1 MQVQL
6 VEKLGTG
13 FLKIINDIK
22 KISGLE
28 IFENQDLKKFSTMRL
43 ESKGNLV
50 VVKTIKALSDLL
62 KLLNKENQKFH
73 ILGWGANQLLAKE
86 FSVPV
91 IKLEFGFDK
100 SYLSQVRDEYI
111 LPASVSI
118 PVLSSHATKFG
129 LKGWEVFTGVPAS
142 LGGAI
147 FMNAG
152 TNLGEIG
159 DLVKLVKI
167 MTNSGDIKE
176 RVIQKGDFSYRKNN
190 FLKENEIIVEAT
202 LVHHGVDE
210 SIKNK
215 IKDYL
220 ALRNKTQP
228 LKEFTCGCIFKNYY
242 DESKT
247 KLGMKTCRAGQ
258 AIDIIG
264 LKGFQINSLRVS
276 PKHANFMENLG
287 DSNIEDVSKMINK
300 VKKVLNWQFGV
311 DFETEVKIPK
321 D

>member
-1 MQVQL
+1 M
-6 VEKLGTG
+6 
-13 FLKIINDIK
+13 KIINEIK
-22 KISGLE
+22 KISDLD
-28 IFENQDLKKFSTMRL
+28 IFENHDLKKFSTMRL
-43 ESKGNLV
+43 ESKGDLI
-50 VVKTIKALSDLL
+50 VVKSIQALSSLL
-62 KLLNKENQKFH
+62 KLLDTHRQDFH

-86 FSVPV
+86 FKVPV
-91 IKLEFGFDK
+91 LKLDFDFDK
-100 SYLSQVRDEYI
+100 SYLSEIRDEYV

-159 DLVKLVKI
+159 DLVKSVKI
-167 MTNSGDIKE
+167 MTKSGDIKD
-176 RVIQKGDFSYRKNN
+176 RKIQKADFSYRKNN
-190 FLKENEIIVEAT
+190 FLNENEIIVEAT
-202 LVHHGVDE
+202 LIHNGIDE

-215 IKDYL
+215 IKEYL

-242 DESKT
+242 DESKS